1 MRPLHLAILPTCN
14 GKILLTKK
22 LHTYVTEHGKNQ
34 TGSNLEALS
43 VLANFC
49 NSERC
54 YRYYYR
60 RKLIT
65 HIQLCSLRA
74 TIMNDLARKGTAT
87 IVA

>member
-1 MRPLHLAILPTCN
+1 MRLLYLAILPTCN

-34 TGSNLEALS
+34 TGSHLEPFS
-43 VLANFC
+43 VMINFY
-49 NSERC
+49 NAERC

-60 RKLIT
+60 RKVIT
-65 HIQLCSLRA
+65 HIQLCALR
-74 TIMNDLARKGTAT
+74 TTVMNDLERKVIAT